1 MIFTSMIRHSS
12 IHGTVSRNLLCNF
25 FILKVKCIDDGIGP
39 SEIFLIHD

>member
-12 IHGTVSRNLLCNF
+12 IHGTVSRNLL
-25 FILKVKCIDDGIGP
+25 LKCIDDGIGP